1 MSCNV
6 IPIDMNKILIVDD
19 DVTLRVGLHRYLTE
33 RSYAVQDAASGEEG
47 LNAFMEHMPD
57 LVVSDILMPG
67 IDGFEFCRRLRASQ
81 QGQLVPFIFLS
92 SLGDIDDRIQG
103 HSIGADDYL
112 IKPFEPREL
121 LAKLENQLER
131 SRRIHEEI
139 QRLMKKANEA
149 QVERESSKPT
159 PLPLT
164 PAEEKVFW
172 EVVQGFT
179 NRQIGDRLF
188 ISPRTVQTHLSNIL
202 SKLSLDNRAQLVR
215 YSYEHGYKAPT
226 QPFGKSSDG

>member
-1 MSCNV
+1 
-6 IPIDMNKILIVDD
+6 MNKILIVDD
-19 DVTLRVGLHRYLTE
+19 DVTLRAGLARYLTK
-33 RSYAVQDAASGEEG
+33 RNYVVQDAGSGEEG
-47 LNAFMEHMPD
+47 LSAFQQYSPD

-67 IDGFEFCRRLRASQ
+67 VDGFEFCRRLRTSQ
-81 QGQLVPFIFLS
+81 EGQLVPFIFLS
-92 SLGDIDDRIQG
+92 SRGDIEDRIQG

-121 LAKLENQLER
+121 LAKIEAQLER

-139 QRLMKKANEA
+139 DRLIEKANAESASRQEA
-149 QVERESSKPT
+149 TNPE

-215 YSYEHGYKAPT
+215 YSYEHGYRAPASS
-226 QPFGKSSDG
+226 QPDNKK

>member
-1 MSCNV
+1 MS
-6 IPIDMNKILIVDD
+6 KILIVDD
-19 DVTLRVGLHRYLTE
+19 DVTLRAGLARYLTK
-33 RSYAVQDAASGEEG
+33 RNYSVQDAGSGEEG
-47 LNAFMEHMPD
+47 LSAFQQYSPD

-67 IDGFEFCRRLRASQ
+67 VDGFEFCRRLRTSQ
-81 QGQLVPFIFLS
+81 EGQLVPFIFLS
-92 SLGDIDDRIQG
+92 SRGDIEDRIQG

-121 LAKLENQLER
+121 LAKIEGQLER

-139 QRLMKKANEA
+139 ERLLEKASAENASQQAVANPE
-149 QVERESSKPT
+149 

-215 YSYEHGYKAPT
+215 YSYEHGYRAPST
-226 QPFGKSSDG
+226 SKPDEK

>member
-1 MSCNV
+1 MS
-6 IPIDMNKILIVDD
+6 KILIVDD
-19 DVTLRVGLHRYLTE
+19 DVTLRAGLARYLSKRNYVVE
-33 RSYAVQDAASGEEG
+33 DAGSGEEG
-47 LNAFMEHMPD
+47 LNAFLSQMPD

-67 IDGFEFCRRLRASQ
+67 MDGFEFCRQLRSNQA
-81 QGQLVPFIFLS
+81 GQLVPFIFLS
-92 SLGDIDDRIQG
+92 SRGDIEHRIQG
-103 HSIGADDYL
+103 HSIGADDYV

-121 LAKLENQLER
+121 LAKIESQLER

-139 QRLMKKANEA
+139 QRLLDQAGQSAAKQRQPPLVAPE
-149 QVERESSKPT
+149 

-172 EVVQGFT
+172 EVVQGLT

-215 YSYEHGYKAPT
+215 YSYEQGYHPPAASR
-226 QPFGKSSDG
+226 GGVS